1 MDKIEIANYIIEN
14 EKIPKEFDNYVILQ
28 ISDLHNKSFG
38 KNNCKLISKI
48 DQINPQVVFITGDII
63 DGENKNY
70 QVALDLFNNLVKK
83 YGFKKLTTYTIVIN
97 ILMNFILPEIMS
109 KKL

>member
-38 KNNCKLISKI
+38 KKSQMLCSYMLKFNFKADSKSL
-48 DQINPQVVFITGDII
+48 
-63 DGENKNY
+63 NY
-70 QVALDLFNNLVKK
+70 LNGQCFSLK
-83 YGFKKLTTYTIVIN
+83 IC
-97 ILMNFILPEIMS
+97 NFM
-109 KKL
+109 

>member
-63 DGENKNY
+63 DGENKKIITEWIEQEEDWYCWSNRSWKELI
-70 QVALDLFNNLVKK
+70 ACCLI
-83 YGFKKLTTYTIVIN
+83 TTG
-97 ILMNFILPEIMS
+97 EH
-109 KKL
+109 